1 MSLEIQVQLAGTRA
15 LALPFKGDAAVHARG
30 GLEGER
36 QAGRRATG
44 HRDVG

>member
-1 MSLEIQVQLAGTRA
+1 
-15 LALPFKGDAAVHARG
+15 VHARG